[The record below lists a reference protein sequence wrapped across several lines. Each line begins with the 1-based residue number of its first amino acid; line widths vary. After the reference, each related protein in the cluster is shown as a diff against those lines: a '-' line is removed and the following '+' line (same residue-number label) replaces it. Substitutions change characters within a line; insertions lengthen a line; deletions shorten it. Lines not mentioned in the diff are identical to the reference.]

1 MTGMHSGHAQIRF
14 NNELAERGAVNNY
27 DSVYVHK
34 ELEGNSPTGEHDDYR
49 ANDATSGIYHRMF
62 RQVGTGVS
70 GFRRNSQQTGIR
82 PILRIQLP
90 APVAHILSSFL
101 YNDEERVYLSN
112 KVTDPH
118 RSPLDKGADPND
130 PASYAKY
137 TQKEYANDLI
147 FDELM
152 GFVDAN
158 KRKPFFLMWTTPL
171 PHVSLQAPE
180 RWYSIM

>member
-1 MTGMHSGHAQIRF
+1 M
-14 NNELAERGAVNNY
+14 
-27 DSVYVHK
+27 
-34 ELEGNSPTGEHDDYR
+34 
-49 ANDATSGIYHRMF
+49 
-62 RQVGTGVS
+62 
-70 GFRRNSQQTGIR
+70 
-82 PILRIQLP
+82 
-90 APVAHILSSFL
+90 
-101 YNDEERVYLSN
+101 
-112 KVTDPH
+112 TDPH

-180 RWYSIM
+180 RWVQHYVKKLGTKSLTPDKRDICPAGIRMLPMRL